1 MFQQAVLK
9 LSESLNQLV
18 KDKIEISGTVDD
30 RNVLTDFGKRK
41 EHYTMQNFL
50 KSLDEVKKSALE
62 LGSSPITKQI
72 HEILPGLETKDK
84 LLLRKRV
91 NELLELS
98 KQAPSESQRGEFL
111 LQVPQRMP
119 REIADEVI
127 ADIRELERCYAN
139 HCFRSAVILCGR
151 LLETA
156 LHRKYFEVTGFD
168 ILEKNP
174 GIGLG
179 NLIAKLAE
187 KNVQLDPGLTQQIHI
202 VNQVRI
208 FSVHKKKESFYPSK
222 EQTMAIILYTM
233 DSLKKLF

>member
-30 RNVLTDFGKRK
+30 RKVLTDFGKRK